1 MAADSWILD
10 SCVARLQEL
19 EPVRRVELR
28 PGPADGT
35 LLLTTPLGR
44 LHYIYEVKRGL
55 NRARLE
61 HAILHFKR
69 AAQARGTRPLL
80 LTDVFPA
87 SLADVAMAA
96 GIDFVDTAGNMTLNW
111 PGKLYTN
118 VRGKSAVRPAE
129 AAARELMTPT
139 GLQVIFALLADRH
152 NTAVLTYRELADASG
167 TSLAAVARVHAEL
180 RRRGFVEVQKDGGRV
195 VRRKTELLGLWVGGY
210 AERLRPKLV
219 LGRYRSAEPKLADA
233 FDTFITQAR
242 SKKVMW
248 TVTGGFAADK
258 LTGHYQGDKLTLF
271 VDGWKPDMAGA
282 LRWLP
287 SADGPITVLR
297 PFSTHASHQAIL
309 KGNRLVADPLLVYAE
324 LLFEGRE
331 RERETARLVYEQYL
345 AHLADAS

>member
-1 MAADSWILD
+1 M
-10 SCVARLQEL
+10 
-19 EPVRRVELR
+19 
-28 PGPADGT
+28 
-35 LLLTTPLGR
+35 LLTTPLGR
-44 LHYIYEVKRGL
+44 LRYIYEVKRGL

-69 AAQARGTRPLL
+69 VPQARGTRPLL
-80 LTDVFPA
+80 LTDAFPA
-87 SLADVAMAA
+87 SLADVATAA

-111 PGKLYTN
+111 PGKLYAN
-118 VRGKSAVRPAE
+118 IRGKSAVRPAE
-129 AAARELMTPT
+129 VTAGELTTPA

-152 NTAVLTYRELADASG
+152 NTAVLTYRELADGSG

-180 RRRGFVEVQKDGGRV
+180 RRRGFVEVQKDGRRV

-219 LGRYRSAEPKLADA
+219 LGRYRSAEPTLADA
-233 FDTFITQAR
+233 LDSFITHAR
-242 SKKVMW
+242 SGKLAW

-271 VDGWKPDMAGA
+271 VDGWTPEMAGA
-282 LRWLP
+282 LRWLS

-297 PFSTHASHQAIL
+297 PFSPQATHHAIV
-309 KGNRLVADPLLVYAE
+309 KGDYLVADPLLVYAE

-331 RERETARLVYEQYL
+331 RERETARLVYEQHL
-345 AHLADAS
+345 AYLADAS

>member
-1 MAADSWILD
+1 
-10 SCVARLQEL
+10 VARLREL
-19 EPVRRVELR
+19 EPVRAADLR

-44 LHYIYEVKRGL
+44 LRYIYEVKRSL

-69 AAQARGTRPLL
+69 VPQARGARPLL
-80 LTDVFPA
+80 LTDAFPA

-118 VRGKSAVRPAE
+118 IRGKTAVRPAE
-129 AAARELMTPT
+129 AMARELTTPT

-152 NTAVLTYRELADASG
+152 NTALLTYRDLADASG
-167 TSLAAVARVHAEL
+167 TSLAAVARLHAEL
-180 RRRGFVEVQKDGGRV
+180 RRRGFVEVQKDGRRV

-210 AERLRPKLV
+210 AERLRPKLM
-219 LGRYRSAEPKLADA
+219 LGRYRSAEPKLENAL
-233 FDTFITQAR
+233 DTFIAHAR
-242 SKKVMW
+242 SQKAMW

-258 LTGHYQGDKLTLF
+258 LTGHYRGDKLTLF
-271 VDGWKPDMAGA
+271 IDGWKPDTAGA

-297 PFSTHASHQAIL
+297 PFSQISLQAIV
-309 KGNRLVADPLLVYAE
+309 KGNRRVADPLLVYAE

>member
-10 SCVARLQEL
+10 SCVARLREL
-19 EPVRRVELR
+19 EPVRRAELR

-35 LLLTTPLGR
+35 LLLTTSLGR
-44 LHYIYEVKRGL
+44 LRYIYEVKRGL

-69 AAQARGTRPLL
+69 APQARGTRPLL
-80 LTDVFPA
+80 LTDAFPA

-152 NTAVLTYRELADASG
+152 NTAVLTYRDLADASG

-180 RRRGFVEVQKDGGRV
+180 RRRGFVEVQKDGRRV

-210 AERLRPKLV
+210 AE
-219 LGRYRSAEPKLADA
+219 
-233 FDTFITQAR
+233 
-242 SKKVMW
+242 
-248 TVTGGFAADK
+248 
-258 LTGHYQGDKLTLF
+258 
-271 VDGWKPDMAGA
+271 
-282 LRWLP
+282 
-287 SADGPITVLR
+287 
-297 PFSTHASHQAIL
+297 
-309 KGNRLVADPLLVYAE
+309 
-324 LLFEGRE
+324 LLFEGSE
-331 RERETARLVYEQYL
+331 RERETARLVFEQYL
-345 AHLADAS
+345 AHLSDGS

>member
-1 MAADSWILD
+1 M
-10 SCVARLQEL
+10 
-19 EPVRRVELR
+19 
-28 PGPADGT
+28 DGT
-35 LLLTTPLGR
+35 LLLITPLGR
-44 LHYIYEVKRGL
+44 LQYVYEVKRGL

-69 AAQARGTRPLL
+69 APQARGTRLLL
-80 LTDVFPA
+80 LTDVLPA
-87 SLADVAMAA
+87 SLAEVATAA

-111 PGKLYTN
+111 PGKLYSN
-118 VRGKSAVRPAE
+118 VRGKAAVRPAE
-129 AAARELMTPT
+129 AAARELVTPT
-139 GLQVIFALLADRH
+139 GLQLIFALLADRH
-152 NTAVLTYRELADASG
+152 NTAALTYRDLADASG

-180 RRRGFVEVQKDGGRV
+180 RRRGFVEVQSDGRRL

-219 LGRYRSAEPKLADA
+219 LGRYRSAESKLEGA
-233 FDTFITQAR
+233 FDAFITQAR
-242 SKKVMW
+242 AKKLTW
-248 TVTGGFAADK
+248 TVTGGFAADT

-271 VDGWKPDMAGA
+271 IDGWKPALAGG

-297 PFSTHASHQAIL
+297 PFSLLASHHAIV

-331 RERETARLVYEQYL
+331 REREAARLVYEQYL
-345 AHLADAS
+345 AHLSDGS